1 MIEYLFLDLDDTILD
16 FQMAERVAI
25 PITFRAFGMEPTE
38 EVVALYKSIN
48 RRQWQLMEEG
58 KLNRDEVVIRR
69 FVLLFEALGIQ
80 GDPEKCAFA
89 YMDNLCLDHY
99 YLPGAQEAI
108 KRLSKKYRLF
118 IATNGTTAVQQR
130 RMESAGLYP
139 YFERVFISGQI
150 GADKPSMEFFE
161 RSFAQIPDFDK
172 SKAMIVGDSLTS
184 DIRGGQQAGI
194 ATCWVN
200 PNHKEGA
207 IRPDYEIESITQLED
222 LLEKL

>member
-16 FQMAERVAI
+16 FQAAERVAI
-25 PITFRAFGMEPTE
+25 PITFRAFGIEPTE
-38 EVVALYKSIN
+38 EIVDLYKKIN

-69 FVLLFEALGIQ
+69 FVLLFQELGVTE
-80 GDPEKCAFA
+80 DPEKCAFA

-99 YLPGAQEAI
+99 YLPGAEAAV
-108 KRLSKKYRLF
+108 KALSKKYRLF

-130 RMESAGLYP
+130 RMESADLYP
-139 YFERVFISGQI
+139 YFEKVFISGEI
-150 GADKPSMEFFE
+150 GADKPAVAFFE
-161 RSFAQIPDFDK
+161 CCFAQIPGFDK

-194 ATCWVN
+194 KTCWVN
-200 PNHKEGA
+200 PTHKAGD
-207 IRPDYEIESITQLED
+207 ISPDYEIESITQLEA